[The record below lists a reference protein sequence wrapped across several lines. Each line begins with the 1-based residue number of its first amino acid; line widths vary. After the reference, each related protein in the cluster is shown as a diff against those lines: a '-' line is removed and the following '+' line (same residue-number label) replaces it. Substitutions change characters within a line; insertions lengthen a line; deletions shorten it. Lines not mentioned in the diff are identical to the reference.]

1 MFPLS
6 HALINMW
13 FGGLPSKAVT
23 LPVFHLARSN
33 WCRVHKRRGDGSL
46 LASELQATATS
57 SCKQVYTTEK
67 VLDCCQRANYEPG
80 KKPKKSQS
88 YLKSVREYR
97 FTPLLQQA
105 NIPFIALELDSLLST
120 NKLCCCLSIANSRLC
135 SLSVSILY
143 S

>member
-13 FGGLPSKAVT
+13 FGGLPK
-23 LPVFHLARSN
+23 L
-33 WCRVHKRRGDGSL
+33 
-46 LASELQATATS
+46 
-57 SCKQVYTTEK
+57 
-67 VLDCCQRANYEPG
+67 RAG
-80 KKPKKSQS
+80 KKNPKKSQS

>member
-1 MFPLS
+1 MFPLG

-13 FGGLPSKAVT
+13 FGGLP
-23 LPVFHLARSN
+23 L
-33 WCRVHKRRGDGSL
+33 GSIPYQFNDITK
-46 LASELQATATS
+46 SQITS
-57 SCKQVYTTEK
+57 RK
-67 VLDCCQRANYEPG
+67 
-80 KKPKKSQS
+80 KKPQKSQS